1 MSAINA
7 KTAQAVSK
15 NTNSDNIAFYV
26 RREAGISP
34 NPKDSLE
41 ETILA
46 LIEQSHHKHREGG
59 EKFFQLHNFKV
70 SVNKGGK
77 TKFFDGDIQFYFEGE
92 KAIHVRALPTFNA
105 RDSLRTTTWHNSR
118 EQIKTDSLLKTI
130 DLGYVVEE
138 NTSPE
143 SGVRSFRFLS
153 FLGRGATVGDMVKD
167 MALEAKNKVS
177 PATVGQRLSYLDPN
191 ISRETLETI
200 AQKGRDLDLWKNAFP
215 VPSCDHRISSR
226 IPQGEREAAIL
237 DFFKKYGRPP
247 FVSAESLVEFE
258 TGRATTVN
266 LFGRDLVALRREKL
280 DGKTIYVQNFYLAEG
295 SKNQI
300 ASFWLSVEP
309 FPVSFLSKSRSQTKL
324 EVVFMQEQNGL
335 YKLDFCQKNSFADFL
350 KRMTISNRYT
360 MVDNDLFMA
369 EELITKS
376 RRKLTDPELDALG
389 KIFDKNF
396 VFDIKGQDLVDRFG
410 EKHELVV
417 ANLSESNPVNGKIVR
432 GHFVLSDNGQVLVGR
447 AILGGKASLRLSV
460 IKNTFEKFQNTKEV
474 ER

>member
-46 LIEQSHHKHREGG
+46 LIEQSHHKHREGV

-92 KAIHVRALPTFNA
+92 KAIHVRAFPTFNA

-215 VPSCDHRISSR
+215 PPSYDQIKVAKHNPS
-226 IPQGEREAAIL
+226 GRETKIL
-237 DFFKKYGRPP
+237 DFLDKYGRPP
-247 FVSAESLVEFE
+247 FVSPQSLVEVE
-258 TGRATTVN
+258 TGRPVTIN
-266 LFGRDLVALRREKL
+266 LFGKELVASRRENIDGKKISVTSFSLRRPN
-280 DGKTIYVQNFYLAEG
+280 DRT
-295 SKNQI
+295 
-300 ASFWLSVEP
+300 FWLSIEP
-309 FPVSFLSKSRSQTKL
+309 FYDSVLNEQRLRTEKL
-324 EVVFMQEQNGL
+324 EVVFPQEQNGL
-335 YKLDFCQKNSFADFL
+335 YKIDFCRKNSFADFL
-350 KRMTISNRYT
+350 QRITVSSRYV

-369 EELITKS
+369 EAVITKGK
-376 RRKLTDPELDALG
+376 RKLTAPELDAIG
-389 KIFDKNF
+389 RIFDKRY
-396 VFDIKGQDLVDRFG
+396 VFSIRVQEILDKSG
-410 EKHELVV
+410 EKHEIVV
-417 ANLSESNPVNGKIVR
+417 ANMSESNPVYKKLVCGD
-432 GHFVLSDNGQVLVGR
+432 FVLSDNGQVLVGR
-447 AILGGKASLRLSV
+447 ALLGGVEPLKLSR
-460 IKNTFEKFQNTKEV
+460 IKKMLGSPQRTRET